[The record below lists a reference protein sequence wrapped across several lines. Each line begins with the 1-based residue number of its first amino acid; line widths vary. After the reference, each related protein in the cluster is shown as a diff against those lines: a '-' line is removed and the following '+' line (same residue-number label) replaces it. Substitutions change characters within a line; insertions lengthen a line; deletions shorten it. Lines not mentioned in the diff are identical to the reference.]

1 MIKTV
6 SFAPPRSARAAK
18 AVGKSASK
26 PAPAQ
31 PAPAANAAT
40 SSLTQPARVSSGSSP
55 ISQIEEKSATPRRRA
70 ATKTIAPE
78 VAAAEVAVS
87 EVAAAEVAVSEVAAA
102 EVAVSE
108 IKSKVATPKKSRAAK
123 VAPATAATS
132 PASAATDANPATNR
146 AAKTTEIAALVV
158 IAPVEIAREASK
170 SEPIIAPK
178 IKRSRVPKDLAL
190 QYGASPESDVAPRV
204 VAPKPAPRKRLTR
217 EAKAARSQMLRPDD
231 GVLQRL
237 QQANAIEVKKPASR
251 GRGWEFECGR
261 CGRISRFQTPGAICA
276 CGAIAVRE

>member
-31 PAPAANAAT
+31 PARAANAAT

-78 VAAAEVAVS
+78 VAVSEVAVSEVAVS
-87 EVAAAEVAVSEVAAA
+87 EVAAAEVAVSEVEPKAAA
-102 EVAVSE
+102 
-108 IKSKVATPKKSRAAK
+108 PKKSRAAK
-123 VAPATAATS
+123 IAPAIAATS
-132 PASAATDANPATNR
+132 PGSAATDANPATNR
-146 AAKTTEIAALVV
+146 AVKTTEVA
-158 IAPVEIAREASK
+158 APVEIAREASK

-204 VAPKPAPRKRLTR
+204 VAEKPAPRKRLTR

-261 CGRISRFQTPGAICA
+261 CGRVSRFQTPGAICA

>member
-31 PAPAANAAT
+31 PARAANAAT
-40 SSLTQPARVSSGSSP
+40 SSLTQPARVLSGSSP

-70 ATKTIAPE
+70 ATKTVAPE
-78 VAAAEVAVS
+78 VAVS
-87 EVAAAEVAVSEVAAA
+87 EVAVSEVAAA

-204 VAPKPAPRKRLTR
+204 VAEKPAPRKRLTR

-261 CGRISRFQTPGAICA
+261 CGRISCFQTPGAICA